1 MNTREI
7 AAEYRL
13 SHWAGKM
20 RERQESGLSIRS
32 FCEQEGL
39 HENVYYYWQ
48 RKLREAAIS
57 HMEKKQASEKGTDLA
72 VSGFTEVQVM
82 DIKPIRP
89 ENLTP
94 DKLHIEIAGIKITV
108 DSSYPTEKLA
118 VLLRELAGSCY
129 YQFYMKDLPLP
140 RIQQNFLCVPSLNRY
155 LDGFNRTFFI
165 IL

>member
-7 AAEYRL
+7 AKEYRL

-48 RKLREAAIS
+48 RKLREAAVS
-57 HMEKKQASEKGTDLA
+57 HMEKKQVSGMGTALA
-72 VSGFTEVQVM
+72 VSGFTEVQVV
-82 DIKPIRP
+82 DINSTQS
-89 ENLTP
+89 ENLIP

-108 DSSYPTEKLA
+108 DSSYPTKKLA
-118 VLLRELAGSCY
+118 ALLRELAGSC
-129 YQFYMKDLPLP
+129 
-140 RIQQNFLCVPSLNRY
+140 
-155 LDGFNRTFFI
+155 
-165 IL
+165 